1 MSGARALAL
10 RLQAPGDFHTHS
22 PSCLPSILPLP
33 IIVNQGG
40 VVSAGG
46 AVRREI
52 AKAAGGAPRS
62 MAVYRQTGGHWGP
75 PFKSPPKQDGT
86 PSPKTFFFFFCSCDV
101 QSTTGEKRRG
111 ENLDREQRLTPLRRT
126 SSVGG
131 AGVGGLS
138 ARWRRCFLSRDGLVR
153 KMT

>member
-1 MSGARALAL
+1 MTGERCQSAGSATASSW
-10 RLQAPGDFHTHS
+10 RLSHTLP

-46 AVRREI
+46 AVRRGDCRGSGVHRG
-52 AKAAGGAPRS
+52 AWLCTAGPGA
-62 MAVYRQTGGHWGP
+62 TGGPLSRARPSKMARHL
-75 PFKSPPKQDGT
+75 PK
-86 PSPKTFFFFFCSCDV
+86 PFFFFCSCDV
-101 QSTTGEKRRG
+101 QSATGEKRRG

-131 AGVGGLS
+131 CGGGAVSEMATLLPQS
-138 ARWRRCFLSRDGLVR
+138 
-153 KMT
+153 